1 MVMLSD
7 AIDQWKPMP
16 AAIYLY
22 VNDTDATYKHA
33 FQVGCTSVM
42 ESAVTKIATRPS
54 LLMVVILISIM

>member
-7 AIDQWKPMP
+7 AMDQWKPMP

-33 FQVGCTSVM
+33 FQRV

-54 LLMVVILISIM
+54 LLMVVTLISIT